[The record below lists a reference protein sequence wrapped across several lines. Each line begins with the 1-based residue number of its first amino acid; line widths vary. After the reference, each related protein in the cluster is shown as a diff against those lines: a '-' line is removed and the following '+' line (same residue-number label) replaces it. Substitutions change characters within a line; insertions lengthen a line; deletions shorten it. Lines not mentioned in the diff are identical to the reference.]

1 MRRRS
6 FLALGGAC
14 LLCGCAGALHRLPSL
29 SSDEIR
35 LASEEISRAGGV
47 PRRRLIADAEADA
60 LIFRAIERVRPHAL
74 AVCQELRAGV
84 CVWDIRI
91 SPDRSLNAAA
101 GPRGQVIINRGIADF
116 AENEEQIALV
126 VAHELAHQAANHV
139 ATSQQNQAVGAIIGA
154 LILGVAAAYAARGS
168 YYGADIARTGIDAGA
183 SIGGAIGRISFS
195 KEQEREADYL
205 AAVILYRAGLDLDQA
220 RGFLVTMA
228 RASGRRE
235 TGMLDT
241 HPAGPERL
249 AAWDR
254 AVADIRQRAGRLPER
269 TIAPAA
275 SAT

>member
-1 MRRRS
+1 MRRRN
-6 FLALGGAC
+6 FLAVGGAC

-35 LASEEISRAGGV
+35 LASEEIGRTGGA
-47 PRRRLIADAEADA
+47 PQRRLIADEEAYT
-60 LIFRAIERVRPHAL
+60 LIARAIQRVRPYAL
-74 AVCQELRAGV
+74 AVCQEVRAGV

-91 SPDRSLNAAA
+91 SPDRSPNAAA
-101 GPRGQVIINRGIADF
+101 GPGGRVIINRGIADF

-139 ATSQQNQAVGAIIGA
+139 ATSQQNQVVGAILGA
-154 LILGVAAAYAARGS
+154 LILGVAAAYAGRGS
-168 YYGADIARTGIDAGA
+168 YYGADIARTSMDAGA

-205 AAVILYRAGLDLDQA
+205 AAVILYRAGVDLDRA
-220 RGFLVTMA
+220 RGLLVTMA
-228 RASGRRE
+228 RASARRE
-235 TGMLDT
+235 TGLLDT

-254 AVADIRQRAGRLPER
+254 AVADIRHRNGRLPER
-269 TIAPAA
+269 ALAPAVPA
-275 SAT
+275 A